1 MVHCQQFQC
10 TYVHVIHTFMQLEIL
25 EDWLTAS
32 NVREE
37 IEMLQA
43 VFCWLALYHT
53 YMCAKSFLCQ
63 NSKIYKKCLMQKLK
77 PPLA

>member
-1 MVHCQQFQC
+1 
-10 TYVHVIHTFMQLEIL
+10 MQLEIL

-53 YMCAKSFLCQ
+53 LVICTCMVRICVLNLSCVRIVKSAKSV
-63 NSKIYKKCLMQKLK
+63 
-77 PPLA
+77 